1 MLSKFD
7 PYEVLQQHD
16 NMLTELIEAHNNV
29 AKLQEDI
36 SVSIVK
42 LDQRI
47 DKIQRLILRNI
58 DETE

>member
-16 NMLTELIEAHNNV
+16 NMLNELIEAHNNV

-58 DETE
+58 DETK

>member
-1 MLSKFD
+1 MLSNFD
-7 PYEVLQQHD
+7 PYEVLEKHD
-16 NMLTELIEAHNNV
+16 MMLNELIEAHNNV
-29 AKLQEDI
+29 ARLQEDI

-58 DETE
+58 DETK

>member
-1 MLSKFD
+1 MLSDFD
-7 PYEVLQQHD
+7 PYEVLEKHD
-16 NMLTELIEAHNNV
+16 MMLNELIEAHNNV
-29 AKLQEDI
+29 ARLQEDI

-58 DETE
+58 DETK

>member
-1 MLSKFD
+1 VLSKFD

>member
-1 MLSKFD
+1 VLSKFD

-16 NMLTELIEAHNNV
+16 NMLNELIEAHNNV

>member
-1 MLSKFD
+1 VLSKFD

-58 DETE
+58 DETK

>member
-16 NMLTELIEAHNNV
+16 NMLNELIEAHNNV